1 MNVLKQIAVVIALA
15 VSCPVLAAPTESF
28 PTKPLKLIVPFA
40 VGGPTDIL
48 ARILGET
55 LGEKLGQPV
64 IVDNKGGAG
73 GSIGSEAVA
82 FAEPDGYTIGLATIS
97 THVVN
102 PSCNRHLKYDPLKS
116 FTPIALIGNM
126 PNILVVNS
134 RFKAADFQ
142 AFREATKNGSED
154 LNAGTAGPC
163 SFGQVMLEHLNQAL
177 GTSIRHVPYRGSG
190 PAVSDLVGGSLDIM
204 MDIYPLVGPHIKTG
218 KLRALAVAWP
228 ERLAVLPDVPTFDEL
243 GLPVMNTTSWYGI
256 VAPAQLPAA
265 RLTILAN
272 AIAESLQDP
281 KLKRRFAEASIYPSA
296 NATPEVFKTFLKE
309 QFDKESAFIQ
319 ARNMGGN

>member
-1 MNVLKQIAVVIALA
+1 MNVLKLLGVVIAL
-15 VSCPVLAAPTESF
+15 VTTCPGVMAQTEPF
-28 PTKPLKLIVPFA
+28 PTKPIKLIVPFA

-82 FAEPDGYTIGLATIS
+82 YSAPDGYTIGLATIS

-102 PSCNRHLKYDPLKS
+102 PSCNRHLKYDPLTS

-134 RFKAADFQ
+134 RFKATDFQ
-142 AFREATKNGSED
+142 AFREATKQESAD

-163 SFGQVMLEHLNQAL
+163 SFGQVMLEHLNDTL

-190 PAVSDLVGGSLDIM
+190 PAVSDLVGGSLDLM

-228 ERLAVLPDVPTFDEL
+228 QRLAALPDVPTFEEL

-256 VAPAQLPAA
+256 VAPAHLPEG
-265 RLTILAN
+265 RLATLSQ
-272 AIAESLQDP
+272 AIAASLQDP
-281 KLKRRFAEASIYPSA
+281 KLQRRFAEASIYPSA
-296 NATPEVFKTFLKE
+296 DATPGVFSTFLKE

-319 ARNMGGN
+319 SRNMTGN

>member
-1 MNVLKQIAVVIALA
+1 MNVLNKIGAVIALA
-15 VSCPVLAAPTESF
+15 LLGHSAIAQAEEF
-28 PTKPLKLIVPFA
+28 PSKPIKLIVPFA

-55 LGEKLGQPV
+55 LGTTLGQPI

-82 FAEPDGYTIGLATIS
+82 SSAPDGYTIGLATIS

-102 PSCNRHLKYDPLKS
+102 PSCNKSIKYDPLSS

-126 PNILVVNS
+126 PNILVVNTQ
-134 RFKAADFQ
+134 FDATDFQ
-142 AFREATKNGSED
+142 AFRKAVERNPKGF
-154 LNAGTAGPC
+154 NAGTAGPC

-177 GTSIRHVPYRGSG
+177 NVNIRHVPYRGSG

-228 ERLAVLPDVPTFDEL
+228 ERLAALPDVPTFAEL

-256 VAPAQLPAA
+256 VAPANLTEA
-265 RLTILAN
+265 RLEVLST
-272 AIAESLQDP
+272 AIAKSLHNP
-281 KLKRRFAEASIYPSA
+281 KLQQRFAEASIYPSD
-296 NATPEVFKTFLKE
+296 NASPDVFKTFLKE
-309 QFDKESAFIQ
+309 QFDKEMAFIQ
-319 ARNMGGN
+319 SRNMSGN